1 MDLRPATDAD
11 VAAIAWLHADS
22 WRRSYRGIYSDAY
35 LDDDV
40 DAERLAAWT
49 ERFARP
55 RPDQR
60 TVLAEDDGE
69 LVGFVH
75 TLLDDD
81 PTWGALL
88 DNLHVRADWQ
98 RRGLGSALVTASA
111 RAVVD
116 ERPGRALYLWVLER
130 NARAR
135 AFYAAR
141 GGAEVER
148 AEETAPDGTPIA
160 ALRVAWPDPK
170 TAIPV

>member
-1 MDLRPATDAD
+1 MEMRAATVDD
-11 VAAIAWLHADS
+11 VTSIASLHADS
-22 WRRSYRGIYSDAY
+22 WRRSYRGIYSNAY

-88 DNLHVRADWQ
+88 DNLHVRAEWQ
-98 RRGLGSALVTASA
+98 RRSLGSVLVAASA
-111 RAVVD
+111 HAVVE
-116 ERPGRALYLWVLER
+116 ERPGRGLYLWVLER

-135 AFYAAR
+135 AFYVAR

-148 AEETAPDGTPIA
+148 AEETAPDGTTTTC
-160 ALRVAWPDPK
+160 LRVAWPDP
-170 TAIPV
+170 TAAIPV